1 MSERHYNFF
10 DKCIL
15 FFEQA
20 QRTVKQ
26 DVLACRI
33 SPAKERKE
41 LVLTAQE
48 RRLSANLLRV
58 DHAGEVCA
66 QALYLGHALAAK
78 NKKIKNHFISAA
90 QEETDHLVW
99 CALRLKEL
107 NDHRSYL
114 NPVWYTGSFAMGFLS
129 GLGGEKWNLGFVAET
144 EMQVEAHLKAHLRLL
159 PEKDEKTKAILL
171 QMKEDEMAHAQRAI
185 EAGGEDLPVF
195 IKKTMK
201 VFSKIMTTLA
211 FYV

>member
-1 MSERHYNFF
+1 
-10 DKCIL
+10 
-15 FFEQA
+15 
-20 QRTVKQ
+20 
-26 DVLACRI
+26 
-33 SPAKERKE
+33 
-41 LVLTAQE
+41 
-48 RRLSANLLRV
+48 
-58 DHAGEVCA
+58 
-66 QALYLGHALAAK
+66 
-78 NKKIKNHFISAA
+78 
-90 QEETDHLVW
+90 
-99 CALRLKEL
+99 
-107 NDHRSYL
+107 
-114 NPVWYTGSFAMGFLS
+114 MGFLS

-144 EMQVEAHLKAHLRLL
+144 EMQVEAHLKAHLKLL